1 MKISKN
7 YLHLDLSILI
17 FVYFDF
23 DFFVHYFPYFYSYL
37 HLHQQIVFHS
47 NKHHS
52 LLFSSLHH
60 MTMPLI
66 QYIYTKQ
73 RFLIYFE
80 YQKKTTMHT
89 QHTFN
94 DIFIHIGIYGL
105 YLTEIW
111 SAPLINTPHLSP
123 VPPYVLF

>member
-1 MKISKN
+1 
-7 YLHLDLSILI
+7 
-17 FVYFDF
+17 
-23 DFFVHYFPYFYSYL
+23 
-37 HLHQQIVFHS
+37 
-47 NKHHS
+47 
-52 LLFSSLHH
+52 LFSSLHH

-94 DIFIHIGIYGL
+94 DIYIYTYRNL
-105 YLTEIW
+105 WSLPDRDLVSTIDKYTSPLTCPSLCIV
-111 SAPLINTPHLSP
+111 LIC
-123 VPPYVLF
+123 